1 MRHVGNR
8 DSNKNRSLL
17 SVIIIKLLY
26 YMTAILY
33 KALYMTVLI
42 IGCPFLI
49 IAAIIYILIYI
60 IMKTYATLTIPI
72 LWIILRV
79 HMTIKCEEARRKGI
93 YITPCTYRD
102 MTIFGISPWGIDDKD
117 DEDNEYDDIDV
128 LDDY

>member
-33 KALYMTVLI
+33 KALYMAVLI
-42 IGCPFLI
+42 IGCPFRI
-49 IAAIIYILIYI
+49 VAALIYI

-79 HMTIKCEEARRKGI
+79 HKTIESEEAKN
-93 YITPCTYRD
+93 ITASNPYPPYPYNHYRD
-102 MTIFGISPWGIDDKD
+102 ITIFGITPWGFDDKLD
-117 DEDNEYDDIDV
+117 DEDEY
-128 LDDY
+128 

>member
-33 KALYMTVLI
+33 KALYMAVVI

-49 IAAIIYILIYI
+49 VAALIYI

-102 MTIFGISPWGIDDKD
+102 MTIFGISPWGIDDKLN
-117 DEDNEYDDIDV
+117 DEDNEYDDIDF